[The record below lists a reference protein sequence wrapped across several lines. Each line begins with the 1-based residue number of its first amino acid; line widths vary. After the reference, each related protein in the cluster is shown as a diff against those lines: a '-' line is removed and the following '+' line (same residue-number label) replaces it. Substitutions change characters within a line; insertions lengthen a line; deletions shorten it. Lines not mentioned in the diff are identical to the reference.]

1 MSVRQS
7 VFNDDFRQN
16 ILAVTEGE
24 RERTELFVDD
34 LTVDS
39 GANEVKSVG
48 FDKNGT
54 GRVQIKF
61 SCWGV
66 GRVKIRL
73 LLDDVVFVERYV
85 ANVDGFK
92 SVTVDKS
99 LFVTAG
105 RHALTL
111 SVDGINGGSSVKNA
125 SFLLVG
131 SGVKAA
137 FNPYVWYEFANG
149 NDYLIERSGED
160 FYLLKNTTDK
170 ADGVKITFSDQPTP
184 QKIKLKHYGDNCYA
198 LFKTDEGTWNMAE
211 FDENGAKVGKS
222 VELVRASDCDFSFKG
237 ADCGELYFVAVGEL
251 YRAVVGSVFTAKT
264 QSAPIKLVF
273 EEIKQKVRGVYVS
286 PDEFESTANYL
297 VVWGTGGVVA
307 AKTAKTGS
315 EYLTEVLAVVNEPNC
330 RCAYAV
336 DGFFCFGGIKNG
348 LFTGR
353 ELRAADDGTTVTVT
367 KKRYCCA
374 DVAAAFN
381 VDGFVL
387 YDDGKYIFI

>member
-16 ILAVTEGE
+16 ILAVSEGE

-39 GANEVKSVG
+39 GVKVVKNVG

-66 GRVKIRL
+66 GRVKIKL

-85 ANVDGFK
+85 AGVDGFK
-92 SVTVDKS
+92 SITVDKS
-99 LFVTAG
+99 IFITAG
-105 RHALTL
+105 RHVLTL
-111 SVDGINGGSSVKNA
+111 SVDGINGKSSVKDA

-131 SGVKAA
+131 SGIKDA
-137 FNPYVWYEFANG
+137 FNPYVWYEFVNG
-149 NDYLIERSGED
+149 NDYLIEKSGED

-170 ADGVKITFSDQPTP
+170 ADGVKITFSDQSAP

-198 LFKTDEGTWNMAE
+198 LFKTNEGMWNIAE
-211 FDENGAKVGKS
+211 FDVNAAKAGES
-222 VELVRASDCDFSFKG
+222 IELVRASDCDFSFKG

-251 YRAVVGSVFTAKT
+251 YRVELGSVFTAKT
-264 QSAPIKLVF
+264 QSAPTKLVF
-273 EEIKQKVRGVYVS
+273 DETRQKVRGVYVS
-286 PDEFESTANYL
+286 PDELDSTENYL
-297 VVWGTGGVVA
+297 VVWGTGGVIT
-307 AKTAKTGS
+307 AKTAKMGS
-315 EYLTEVLAVVNEPNC
+315 EYVTKVLAVVNEPNC

-336 DGFFCFGGIKNG
+336 DGVFCFGAIKNG

-353 ELRAADDGTTVTVT
+353 ECRETDDGITVTVT
-367 KKRYCCA
+367 KKRFCCA
-374 DVAAAFN
+374 DVAAVFN
-381 VDGFVL
+381 LDGFVL